1 MRGKKKYR
9 SKKDLIRSLM
19 MKQLKNVK
27 FGKDWVSLEYDGKKI
42 KNKIKIV
49 KHEWGVG
56 DWDRKKNIVFID
68 DDLKRKRDVQ
78 SVALHECI
86 EKYVAQ
92 KYKLNVDD
100 EAHPIAEAVEKRYYR
115 ILDGSWKVHQ
125 KKVEKVWI
133 KEGMK

>member
-1 MRGKKKYR
+1 
-9 SKKDLIRSLM
+9 M
-19 MKQLKNVK
+19 MKHVKNLK
-27 FGKDWVSLEYDGKKI
+27 FGKNWISLEYDGHKI

-56 DWDRKKNIVFID
+56 DWERSKNIVIID
-68 DDLKRKRDVQ
+68 NDLRRKKDIR

-100 EAHPIAEAVEKRYYR
+100 EAHLIAEAVEKRHFKF
-115 ILDGSWKVHQ
+115 IDGGWKKHQ
-125 KKVEKVWI
+125 KEIEKVWI

>member
-1 MRGKKKYR
+1 
-9 SKKDLIRSLM
+9 M

-27 FGKDWVSLEYDGKKI
+27 FGKNWISLEYDGKKI

-56 DWDRKKNIVFID
+56 DWNKHEKIVIID
-68 DDLKRKRDVQ
+68 NDLKRKRDIK
-78 SVALHECI
+78 SVALHESI

-92 KYKLNVDD
+92 KYKLNIDD
-100 EAHPIAEAVEKRYYR
+100 EAHPIAEAVEKRYFR
-115 ILDGSWKVHQ
+115 ILDGSWKKHQ
-125 KKVEKVWI
+125 KNVEKVWI

>member
-1 MRGKKKYR
+1 MKRKKFKSKKK
-9 SKKDLIRSLM
+9 LIRSLM
-19 MKQLKNVK
+19 MKHAKNVK
-27 FGKDWVSLEYDGKKI
+27 FGKNWISLEYDGKKI
-42 KNKIKIV
+42 KNRIKIV

-56 DWDRKKNIVFID
+56 DWDRSKNVVFID
-68 DDLKRKRDVQ
+68 NDLIRKRDIRL
-78 SVALHECI
+78 VALHECI

-100 EAHPIAEAVEKRYYR
+100 EAHPIAEAVEKRYFTMT
-115 ILDGSWKVHQ
+115 DGSWKRHQ